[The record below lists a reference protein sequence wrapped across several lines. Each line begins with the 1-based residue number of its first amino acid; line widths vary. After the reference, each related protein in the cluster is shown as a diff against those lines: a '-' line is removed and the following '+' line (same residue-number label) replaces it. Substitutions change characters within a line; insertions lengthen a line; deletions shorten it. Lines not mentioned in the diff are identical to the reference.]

1 MQHLGPGWPPGKWIM
16 IISPLETT
24 ETHMGPSPHIRSI
37 SGEALSS
44 AILNIVMAAP
54 QKKQDSH
61 KGAIQHVVCSFDFMW
76 FLAKQN
82 CFPL

>member
-1 MQHLGPGWPPGKWIM
+1 MDYIRMQHLGPGWPPGKWIM
-16 IISPLETT
+16 IISLLETT

-54 QKKQDSH
+54 SSLKKKKQDFALIKEPYS
-61 KGAIQHVVCSFDFMW
+61 M
-76 FLAKQN
+76 
-82 CFPL
+82 